1 MDEKEAKLW
10 DDYNKTRN
18 PRTQEM
24 LIQKYLPLV
33 RFVVSRLMVRLP
45 HQFEYEDLVEDGVV
59 GLLEAL
65 ERFDFNR
72 NIKFETFAQLRIR
85 GAVLDRLREQDVFS
99 RTDRKK
105 LKQLEEAYE
114 TLEAEL
120 GRPAT
125 DEEAAQKLGMKME
138 AYQKLVHDVAPLTF
152 LSLDEVKEDQGS
164 GSLKDVLEDEHSPNP
179 QSLAEK
185 EETKG
190 MVVRVLQ
197 GLSDQERNVV
207 ALYYYEELTLKEI
220 SRVLH
225 VSESR
230 ICQIHGQAMIK
241 LRLKL
246 SKELHG

>member
-10 DDYNKTRN
+10 EDYKKTAN
-18 PRTQEM
+18 PRLQET

-85 GAVLDRLREQDVFS
+85 GAILDRLREQDVFS

-105 LKQLEEAYE
+105 LKQLEETYAL
-114 TLEAEL
+114 LEAEL

-125 DEEAAQKLGMKME
+125 DEEAAKKLGMKME
-138 AYQKLVHDVAPLTF
+138 AYQKLVNDVAPLTF
-152 LSLDEVKEDQGS
+152 LSIDEVKDDHGT

-179 QSLAEK
+179 QMLAEK
-185 EETKG
+185 EETKS
-190 MVVRVLQ
+190 MVVRILQ
-197 GLSDQERNVV
+197 GLSEQERNVV
-207 ALYYYEELTLKEI
+207 SLYYYEELTLKEI
-220 SRVLH
+220 SRVIH

-230 ICQIHGQAMIK
+230 VCQIHGQAMIK
-241 LRLKL
+241 LR
-246 SKELHG
+246 SKMKRELQA

>member
-10 DDYNKTRN
+10 EDYRKTQNARA
-18 PRTQEM
+18 RET
-24 LIQKYLPLV
+24 LTQKYLPLV

-65 ERFDFNR
+65 DRFDFNR

-85 GAVLDRLREQDVFS
+85 GAILDRLREQDVFS

-125 DEEAAQKLGMKME
+125 DEETAKKLGIKME
-138 AYQKLVHDVAPLTF
+138 AYQKLVSDVSPLTF
-152 LSLDEVKEDQGS
+152 MSMDEVKDDQGA

-185 EETKG
+185 EETRN
-190 MVVRVLQ
+190 MVVCILQ
-197 GLSDQERNVV
+197 GLSEQERNVV
-207 ALYYYEELTLKEI
+207 TLYYYEELTLKEI

-241 LRLKL
+241 LRSKL
-246 SKELHG
+246 SKELRG